1 MTGRRRR
8 ERPVLDV
15 RAAVSAEDLEAH
27 FAVRRAVFVREQ
39 RIFEESDRDAWDD
52 VAIHVVAAHGDHVV
66 GAVRLYRLEE
76 PGLWKGDRLAVL
88 SEARRLGAG
97 APLVR
102 FAVATAG
109 ERGGHRM
116 IAQIQERNVAFFR
129 HLGWTA
135 VGVPEEY
142 RSLTH
147 QLMEIGLSGAAEPSR
162 TDAWVLDLAGDPM
175 RPSAR
180 R

>member
-1 MTGRRRR
+1 VTVARRRR
-8 ERPVLDV
+8 PRPALDV
-15 RAAVSAEDLEAH
+15 RVAVTPEDLEAH
-27 FAVRRAVFVREQ
+27 FAVRRAVFCDEQ
-39 RIFEESDRDAWDD
+39 GIFEGSDRDAWDD
-52 VAIHVVAAHGDHVV
+52 VAIHVVASHEGAVV
-66 GAVRLYRLEE
+66 GAVRLYELDK

-88 SEARRLGAG
+88 HDARRLGAG

-109 ERGGHRM
+109 ERGGYRM
-116 IAQIQERNVAFFR
+116 IAQIQERNVAFFA

-147 QLMEIGLSGAAEPSR
+147 QLMEIRLSGAVEPAR
-162 TDAWVLDLAGDPM
+162 DWVLTLAGDPI
-175 RPSAR
+175 RPSA
-180 R
+180 

>member
-1 MTGRRRR
+1 MSGERRRP
-8 ERPVLDV
+8 RPVLDV
-15 RAAVSAEDLEAH
+15 RVATTPEDVEAH
-27 FAVRRAVFVREQ
+27 FGVRRAVFVEEQ
-39 RIFEESDRDAWDD
+39 RIFERSDRDAWDD
-52 VAIHVVAAHGDHVV
+52 VAIHVVASHEGTVV
-66 GAVRLYRLEE
+66 GAVRLYPLEE

-88 SEARRLGAG
+88 HDARRLGAG

-129 HLGWTA
+129 HLGWSP

-147 QLMEIGLSGAAEPSR
+147 QLMEISLSGAPRA
-162 TDAWVLDLAGDPM
+162 AAGAAPATA
-175 RPSAR
+175 RPSAG
-180 R
+180 

>member
-1 MTGRRRR
+1 MTGTRRRP
-8 ERPVLDV
+8 RPVLDV
-15 RAAVSAEDLEAH
+15 RAAVTPEDMEAH
-27 FAVRRAVFVREQ
+27 FAVRRAVFVDEQ
-39 RIFEESDRDAWDD
+39 GIFEQSDRDAWDE
-52 VAIHVVAAHGDHVV
+52 VAIHVVVSHEGAVV
-66 GAVRLYRLEE
+66 GAVRLYELEQ

-88 SEARRLGAG
+88 HDARRLGAG

-102 FAVATAG
+102 FAVAAAG

-116 IAQIQERNVAFFR
+116 IAQIQERNVAFFA

-147 QLMEIGLSGAAEPSR
+147 QLMEIRLAGAVEPAR
-162 TDAWVLDLAGDPM
+162 DWVLTLAGDPI
-175 RPSAR
+175 RPSAG
-180 R
+180 